1 MILEACCVCVTS
13 LSSRILETANNCK
26 LQFFFLLQMKQLEP
40 RHYGL
45 QLRRLVDENTE
56 YCAPE
61 PYEYIVDQES
71 VTLLS

>member
-1 MILEACCVCVTS
+1 
-13 LSSRILETANNCK
+13 
-26 LQFFFLLQMKQLEP
+26 MKQLEP

-45 QLRRLVDENTE
+45 QLRRLVDDNTE

-71 VTLLS
+71 VTPFRWSSIISVATVELSPMNMCDLDLK

>member
-1 MILEACCVCVTS
+1 
-13 LSSRILETANNCK
+13 
-26 LQFFFLLQMKQLEP
+26 MKQLEP
-40 RHYGL
+40 RNYGL

-71 VTLLS
+71 VILFRYSSLTSVATVELSPMNMCDLDLK

>member
-1 MILEACCVCVTS
+1 
-13 LSSRILETANNCK
+13 
-26 LQFFFLLQMKQLEP
+26 MKQLEP

>member
-1 MILEACCVCVTS
+1 
-13 LSSRILETANNCK
+13 
-26 LQFFFLLQMKQLEP
+26 MKQLEP

-71 VTLLS
+71 VTPFR